1 MNSYIYEFKDLPST
15 DTPFN
20 AETFTAMQNK
30 LLDSV
35 YPIGSIMIKDD
46 ATDYSSYLGFTW
58 EKVFAGVTLVGLDT
72 EQTEFNEIGKTG
84 GSKEVTLTI
93 GQIPV
98 HNHSPKLGTKF
109 LVNTYP
115 TVSQVAYQENTSA
128 TKYFDYDNCDTTS
141 NAGGGQAH
149 NNLQPYTVVVYWKR
163 VA

>member
-15 DTPFN
+15 DIPYN

-30 LLDSV
+30 LLDSI

-72 EQTEFNEIGKTG
+72 TQTEFDTIGKTG
-84 GSKEVTLTI
+84 GEKTHTLTESEMPTHKHKTRYAGGKYATG
-93 GQIPV
+93 GQG
-98 HNHSPKLGTKF
+98 SG
-109 LVNTYP
+109 YA
-115 TVSQVAYQENTSA
+115 SCAEYASVATRNETDHFVGENT
-128 TKYFDYDNCDTTS
+128 
-141 NAGGGQAH
+141 GGNQPH
-149 NNLQPYTVVVYWKR
+149 NILQPYQVVAYWKR

>member
-58 EKVFAGVTLVGLDT
+58 EKVFAGVTLVGLDADQ
-72 EQTEFNEIGKTG
+72 EEFNEIGKTG
-84 GSKEVTLTI
+84 GEKTHKLIVDE
-93 GQIPV
+93 IP
-98 HNHSPKLGTKF
+98 PLD
-109 LVNTYP
+109 VNVRARYGSSSTSAGALDWY
-115 TVSQVAYQENTSA
+115 NTS
-128 TKYFDYDNCDTTS
+128 TTDYAEYNLGRTNS
-141 NAGGGQAH
+141 GGQAH
-149 NNLQPYTVVVYWKR
+149 NNLPPYQVVVFWKR